1 MWKLTTSLM
10 FLEGGVVASVVGE
23 YVPNVGEHSN
33 YLPLVLQRVFVK
45 KEEAVEW
52 VVDQMKFFDI
62 YTKDV
67 EGGFNG
73 NPSGG
78 DGMSG
83 VPVGVC

>member
-10 FLEGGVVASVVGE
+10 FLEGGVVASVLGE

-52 VVDQMKFFDI
+52 VHGEMKKFDI
-62 YTKDV
+62 FMKEAEALQKEPIDPTW
-67 EGGFNG
+67 N
-73 NPSGG
+73 
-78 DGMSG
+78 
-83 VPVGVC
+83 

>member
-10 FLEGGVVASVVGE
+10 FLEGGVVASVLGE

-52 VVDQMKFFDI
+52 VHGEMKKFDI
-62 YTKDV
+62 FTKEAEALHKEPID
-67 EGGFNG
+67 
-73 NPSGG
+73 PSWN
-78 DGMSG
+78 
-83 VPVGVC
+83 